1 METRVKVLAIQ
12 GSPHKDGMTARLVH
26 RALAG
31 AQTEGAEV
39 RLLDLVDEDLR
50 PCRACGGDCFATLR
64 CVQDSAATE
73 RTAALQD
80 ADGVIFGVPVYCWQI
95 NSLSSLFID
104 KMRWDTGSVLE
115 PRNRRVAFGVASA
128 GGSGTGCVL
137 ALQAL
142 YRWFYNW
149 AFHGITP
156 LPVSRFSFEE
166 ALGLAQQGGRAMVR
180 SIREGTAPFPT
191 LAHAM
196 AHYQSLPYMSWG
208 PVEELRM
215 IITSMRREL
224 ARCNAPE
231 AAEFLSRAEA
241 AEGGESDLGDV
252 SSVYDL
258 GVRAWQAA
266 HSAGRGPRS
275 SSAD

>member
-1 METRVKVLAIQ
+1 MEKRVKVLGIQ

-31 AQTEGAEV
+31 AQDEGAEV

-50 PCRACGGDCFATLR
+50 PCRACGGDCFKTLR

-73 RTAALQD
+73 RTARLQD
-80 ADGVIFGVPVYCWQI
+80 ADGLIFGVPVYCWQL

-104 KMRWDTGSVLE
+104 KMRWDTGSLLQ
-115 PRNRRVAFGVASA
+115 PRNRRVAFGIASA

-142 YRWFYNW
+142 YRWFCNW

-156 LPVSRFSFEE
+156 LPVSRFNFAE
-166 ALGLAQQGGRAMVR
+166 ALDLAEEGGRAMVKA
-180 SIREGTAPFPT
+180 IREGRAAFSS

-196 AHYQSLPYMSWG
+196 EHCQSLPYMSWG

-215 IITSMRREL
+215 IIASIRREL
-224 ARCNAPE
+224 ARYDAPE

-241 AEGGESDLGDV
+241 VEGAMSAAGGEPDLGGL
-252 SSVYDL
+252 SSVYHL
-258 GVRAWQAA
+258 GVRAWEALK
-266 HSAGRGPRS
+266 RS
-275 SSAD
+275 